1 MHLKPSFINS
11 DHKIKSYSRSNFST
25 KMGIKEKGG
34 KSFLGNKMGNKGITN
49 RSKKIA
55 NRGRDFKSRQ
65 RDSKSGRRLQI
76 QARGISNWGR
86 NYKTVQNNIHVEIAE
101 ILVK

>member
-1 MHLKPSFINS
+1 MA
-11 DHKIKSYSRSNFST
+11 
-25 KMGIKEKGG
+25 IKEKVG

-49 RSKKIA
+49 RGKKIA

-65 RDSKSGRRLQI
+65 RDFKSGRRLQI